1 MSLSGKINSWFG
13 DFDDSYQEEDRPSS
27 QNTSENQR
35 TQRSR
40 VMSLRNGK
48 NGELDSKKI
57 MLFEPSVFSDV
68 KAIAARLLSGEAA
81 VVNFQ
86 KMDNQQA
93 HRVVDFLSGVIF
105 AIDGEIS
112 RVGEKIFLCT
122 PREFT
127 VEGDITEDARQT
139 DF

>member
-1 MSLSGKINSWFG
+1 MSLGDKINSWFG
-13 DFDDSYQEEDRPSS
+13 DYEEGSQEQNS
-27 QNTSENQR
+27 QNQR
-35 TQRSR
+35 PADELPRGQRSR

-48 NGELDSKKI
+48 NGEVVEKKI
-57 MLFEPSVFSDV
+57 MLFEPSIFSDV

-93 HRVVDFLSGVIF
+93 HRVVDFLSGVTF

-112 RVGEKIFLCT
+112 RVGEAIFLCT
-122 PREFT
+122 PHEFT
-127 VEGDITEDARQT
+127 VEGDITENVRQT

>member
-1 MSLSGKINSWFG
+1 MSLGDKINSWFG
-13 DFDDSYQEEDRPSS
+13 DYDEPVEQSSPNQHPDDELSRG
-27 QNTSENQR
+27 
-35 TQRSR
+35 QRSR

-48 NGELDSKKI
+48 NGDIGEKKI
-57 MLFEPSVFSDV
+57 MLFEPSIFSDV
-68 KAIAARLLSGEAA
+68 KAIAARLLAGEAA

-93 HRVVDFLSGVIF
+93 HRVVDFLSGVTF

-112 RVGEKIFLCT
+112 RVGEAIFLCT
-122 PREFT
+122 PYEFT
-127 VEGDITEDARQT
+127 VEGDITENMRQS